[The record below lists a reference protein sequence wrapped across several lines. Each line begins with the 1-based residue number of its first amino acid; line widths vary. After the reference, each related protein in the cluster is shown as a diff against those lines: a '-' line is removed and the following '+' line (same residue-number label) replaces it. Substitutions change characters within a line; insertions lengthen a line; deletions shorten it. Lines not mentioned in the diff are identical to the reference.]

1 MVSCRN
7 RESVDSARVIKEGSA
22 RMHWQM
28 AGPAVVPSNLK
39 PPSREHRRA
48 SWRPGRPRRRVT
60 YSSHP
65 CVWIA
70 RRGSGVNSPH
80 EGEAE
85 DFEVTV
91 TDIVVGSREENNPGM
106 LRLAVKFHDRLSSEI
121 KDEICSKL
129 ASALRALKSR
139 ISRICGINE
148 LERRTQSLA

>member
-1 MVSCRN
+1 MGN
-7 RESVDSARVIKEGSA
+7 RKSLYSDSD
-22 RMHWQM
+22 
-28 AGPAVVPSNLK
+28 
-39 PPSREHRRA
+39 
-48 SWRPGRPRRRVT
+48 
-60 YSSHP
+60 Y
-65 CVWIA
+65 
-70 RRGSGVNSPH
+70 

-85 DFEVTV
+85 DFEV

-148 LERRTQSLA
+148 LERRTRIQRKH